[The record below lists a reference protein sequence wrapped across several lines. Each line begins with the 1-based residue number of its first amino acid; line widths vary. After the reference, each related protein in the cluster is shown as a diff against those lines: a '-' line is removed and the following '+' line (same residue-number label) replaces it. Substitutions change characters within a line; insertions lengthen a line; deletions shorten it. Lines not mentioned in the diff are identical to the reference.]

1 MIEILTLLGFLAAL
15 FAVTGFIADRF
26 FKNND

>member
-1 MIEILTLLGFLAAL
+1 MIEILTLVAVLAAL

-26 FKNND
+26 FGNGG